1 MNIKKNRYMNVGATV
16 LFFIFCLLLL
26 IVSIRYFSIEIT
38 GKVKGKSISAL
49 AAQKYHYSDI
59 LTAKRGTIYDQNG
72 NVLAEDETVYKMIAI
87 LDTKQPNHVA
97 DPEKTASK
105 LSAYINLPED
115 KILSILKTKGR
126 FQVEFGSSGNDLPP
140 ETKNKIDALK
150 LPGIMFIGSTKRYH
164 PNGILSS
171 HLIGYT
177 DSFQKDESFQQKGEM
192 GIEEEFDKSL
202 QGKSGTIKYNE
213 DLWGTILPDSKAQI
227 NKPKN
232 GEDIYLTIDNEIQIS
247 LEEAMNEVEKKYT
260 PKNIIAIVADPKTG
274 KILGMGQRPTFDLN
288 TRDGIN
294 NSWQNLSVEASYE
307 PGSVMKIFTLA
318 AAVQQ
323 NVFDPNEKYK
333 SGKFYVKN
341 VPSPIRDWNSGAGW
355 GTISYLEGLQRSSNV
370 AFSNLLDKIGQDTFR
385 TYLDRFHFGQ
395 PTNIGLPNETS
406 GKILYKWPIEKY
418 TTAFGQGTT
427 VSAIQ
432 IIQAATAIA
441 NDGKMMKPYVV
452 DKITDP
458 NTGKA
463 QSTDPKVVGKPI
475 SADTAKQVRDY
486 LRTVVTGKY
495 GTGSIYDLPGYDV
508 TGKTGTAQI
517 PGPDGKYLT
526 GNDNYIYSFIGMA
539 PKDDPKLIVYV
550 AVQQPHLN
558 NDSGSIP
565 VQMIFNPVMKNSL
578 EYLNIKPNN
587 ETKIENTPIQ
597 AFEVPNLI
605 NSSLKES
612 KSKLNK
618 NGLQAIVL
626 GKGNTVVAQSPK
638 KLTSLLEGEKVILKT
653 NGDITMPDMKNWS
666 RRDILRVSELLG
678 LKVNLNGNGYLKGQS
693 IPPNSIVKQGDTL
706 TVNLAIPK

>member
-1 MNIKKNRYMNVGATV
+1 
-16 LFFIFCLLLL
+16 
-26 IVSIRYFSIEIT
+26 
-38 GKVKGKSISAL
+38 
-49 AAQKYHYSDI
+49 
-59 LTAKRGTIYDQNG
+59 
-72 NVLAEDETVYKMIAI
+72 
-87 LDTKQPNHVA
+87 
-97 DPEKTASK
+97 
-105 LSAYINLPED
+105 
-115 KILSILKTKGR
+115 
-126 FQVEFGSSGNDLPP
+126 
-140 ETKNKIDALK
+140 
-150 LPGIMFIGSTKRYH
+150 
-164 PNGILSS
+164 
-171 HLIGYT
+171 
-177 DSFQKDESFQQKGEM
+177 
-192 GIEEEFDKSL
+192 
-202 QGKSGTIKYNE
+202 
-213 DLWGTILPDSKAQI
+213 
-227 NKPKN
+227 
-232 GEDIYLTIDNEIQIS
+232 
-247 LEEAMNEVEKKYT
+247 
-260 PKNIIAIVADPKTG
+260 
-274 KILGMGQRPTFDLN
+274 MGQRPTFDLN

-294 NSWQNLSVEASYE
+294 NSWQNLSVETSYE

-323 NVFDPNEKYK
+323 NVFDPNETYK

-341 VPSPIRDWNSGAGW
+341 VPAPIKDWNSGAGW

-370 AFSNLLDKIGQDTFR
+370 AFSNLLDKIGQNTFR
-385 TYLDRFHFGQ
+385 NYLDRFHFGQ

-406 GKILYKWPIEKY
+406 GKILYKWPIERY

-427 VSAIQ
+427 VSAMQ

-452 DKITDP
+452 DKIIDP
-458 NTGKA
+458 NTGKV
-463 QSTDPKVVGKPI
+463 QSTDPKVVGNPI

-495 GTGSIYDLPGYDV
+495 GTGTIYDLPGYDV

-587 ETKIENTPIQ
+587 ETKKENTPKQ

-605 NSSLKES
+605 KSSLNES

-618 NGLQAIVL
+618 NGLQALVL
-626 GKGNTVVAQSPK
+626 GNGNTVVAQSPK
-638 KLTSLLEGEKVILKT
+638 KQTSLLEGEKVILKT

-666 RRDILRVSELLG
+666 SRDILRVSKLLG
-678 LKVNLNGNGYLKGQS
+678 LRVNIKGNGYLKDQS
-693 IPPNSIVKQGDTL
+693 IPPNSIVNKGDTL
-706 TVNLAIPK
+706 TVNLTIPK